1 MKEKLMSL
9 IDVKSI
15 ITIVLTVIFGVMT
28 LNKMID
34 GEKFFI
40 IYQMIIVF
48 YFGTQVGKKQNEDK
62 GEK

>member
-15 ITIVLTVIFGVMT
+15 ITIVLTVVFGAMT

>member
-1 MKEKLMSL
+1 MKEKLINL

-15 ITIVLTVIFGVMT
+15 ITIVLTVVFGAMT

-34 GEKFFI
+34 SEKFFI
-40 IYQMIIVF
+40 VYQMIIVF

>member
-15 ITIVLTVIFGVMT
+15 ITIVLTVVFGAMT

-34 GEKFFI
+34 SEKFFI
-40 IYQMIIVF
+40 VYQMIIVF
-48 YFGTQVGKKQNEDK
+48 YFGTQVGKKQSEDK

>member
-15 ITIVLTVIFGVMT
+15 ITIVLTVVFGTMT

-34 GEKFFI
+34 SEKFFI
-40 IYQMIIVF
+40 VYQMIIVF
-48 YFGTQVGKKQNEDK
+48 YFGTQIGKKQSEDK